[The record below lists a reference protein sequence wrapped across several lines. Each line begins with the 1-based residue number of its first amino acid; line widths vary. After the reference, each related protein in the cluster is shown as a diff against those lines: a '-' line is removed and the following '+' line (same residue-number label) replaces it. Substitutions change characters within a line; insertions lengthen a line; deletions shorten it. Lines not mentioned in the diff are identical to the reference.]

1 VRVLALLLC
10 TVLAGCTGGGSV
22 AVGGGSS
29 TAPAAT
35 TIDVSLTSS
44 VVSSSPYGSSGGFTP
59 AVTNVPVGTSIRF
72 INVDSFDH
80 TSTGLSGTSF
90 PSSSPFDAT
99 AQMMSGTTLSGGW
112 STGTLGAGNGSQI
125 LLADKA
131 GTYLYGCFFHYSAP
145 MRGAIVVREDH

>member
-1 VRVLALLLC
+1 MRVFALLLC
-10 TVLAGCTGGGSV
+10 TALASCTPGAPSAGGGST
-22 AVGGGSS
+22 G
-29 TAPAAT
+29 PAST

-44 VVSSSPYGSSGGFTP
+44 VVSSTPYGSSGGFSP
-59 AVTNVPVGTSIRF
+59 AITSVPVGASIRF
-72 INVDSFDH
+72 VNVDSFDH
-80 TSTGLSGTSF
+80 TSTAISGTSF

-99 AQMMSGTTLSGGW
+99 AQLMSGATLSGGW

-145 MRGAIVVREDH
+145 MRGAIVVH